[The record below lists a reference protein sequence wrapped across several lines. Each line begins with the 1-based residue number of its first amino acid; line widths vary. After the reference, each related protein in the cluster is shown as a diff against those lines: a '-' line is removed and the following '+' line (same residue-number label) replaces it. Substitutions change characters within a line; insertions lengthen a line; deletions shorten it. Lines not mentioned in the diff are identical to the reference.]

1 MKKANYKKIFSVIL
15 TMLSLIIVQSA
26 WSDEHTAEQTRPIQL
41 GTSGGNV
48 NDSSRAF
55 CCGGTLGALV
65 QDANKKYILSNN
77 HVLAKTNQGI
87 SGDDI
92 IQPGLIDQ
100 NPVCSKDYSNGVADL
115 TSFVSIS
122 FMKGTTNTVDA
133 AIAEV
138 RSNCIGSLGYT
149 VNCVDPLGSILDIGQ
164 VSNSTV
170 TTPTFNMPVKKSG
183 RTTGQTTGTITAT
196 NVTVDIRYNKQCGI
210 GSQKARFINQIMIG
224 PAGFSA
230 GGDSG
235 SLIVE
240 NCSQYP
246 RVVGL
251 LFAGSSTSTLANPIS
266 DVLSLLGVSMVGS
279 SLTPCSSSTSTGVSL
294 MTAQSQL
301 PPQANHRAVEAV
313 SKVKERHEEAILRIE
328 GVVGI
333 GIGLSDTEPGQVVIE
348 VYTKRPVHEMKHLI
362 PEALEGIPVKI
373 VETGEIVAY

>member
-1 MKKANYKKIFSVIL
+1 VY
-15 TMLSLIIVQSA
+15 
-26 WSDEHTAEQTRPIQL
+26 
-41 GTSGGNV
+41 
-48 NDSSRAF
+48 

-65 QDANKKYILSNN
+65 QDANNIQYILSNN
-77 HVLAKTNQGI
+77 HVLAKTNMGI

-100 NPVCSKDYSNGVADL
+100 NPVCSKDSNDTVADL
-115 TSFVSIS
+115 TTFVSIS
-122 FMKGTTNTVDA
+122 FKKGTTNTVDA

-170 TTPTFNMPVKKSG
+170 TPTLNMPVKKSG

-210 GSQKARFINQIMIG
+210 GSQKARFINQIIIG

-240 NCSQYP
+240 DCSLYP
-246 RVVGL
+246 MAVGL
-251 LFAGSSTSTLANPIS
+251 LFAGSNVVTIANPIS
-266 DVLSLLGVSMVGS
+266 NVLSSLSVSMVGS
-279 SLTPCSSSTSTGVSL
+279 SLTPCSSSTIAGGSSMV
-294 MTAQSQL
+294 AQPQL
-301 PPQANHRAVEAV
+301 PPQANQRALEAV
-313 SKVKERHEEAILRIE
+313 SKVKEKHEEAILRIE

-333 GIGLSDTEPGQVVIE
+333 GVGLSDTEPGQVVIE
-348 VYTKRPVHEMKHLI
+348 VYTKKPAHEMRHLI
-362 PEALEGIPVKI
+362 PEAIEGIPVKI
-373 VETGEIVAY
+373 IETGEIVAF